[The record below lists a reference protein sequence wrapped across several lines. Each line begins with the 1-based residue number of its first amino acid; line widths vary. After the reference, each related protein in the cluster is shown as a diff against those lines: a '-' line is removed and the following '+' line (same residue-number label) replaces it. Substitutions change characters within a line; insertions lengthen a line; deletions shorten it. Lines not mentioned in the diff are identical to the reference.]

1 MCWMCFWKNQ
11 RVRDDHISPV
21 SPTVLFS
28 YVAPFLGA
36 VLRIFPDW
44 VKGSFCNLIR
54 GFGFSL
60 KLDVVGTV
68 TLCPNNPDQRRGNMT
83 MV

>member
-1 MCWMCFWKNQ
+1 MDLFLKGPACSGT
-11 RVRDDHISPV
+11 DHMTPESR
-21 SPTVLFS
+21 TVHFS

-36 VLRIFPDW
+36 VLRIFSDS
-44 VKGSFCNLIR
+44 VKDSICNLIR

-68 TLCPNNPDQRRGNMT
+68 TRFVPATDTTCE
-83 MV
+83 